1 MAYFA
6 DLDSDNRVLQVLIVN
21 DDNITPGDDAA
32 NESWCDSNLT
42 HATNGVSWKQTF
54 KDGTRGLYAN
64 GDNIIYRTSDWE
76 GHATANKFVGD
87 IPQAW
92 ASVFQLDSNNFWVPK
107 IADPA
112 VDDQG
117 RTLPYDPNNVPSDGI
132 AWGFDP
138 DNNRW
143 QGAVH
148 VDGVTTQKYYDPDTQ
163 TWSNV

>member
-6 DLDSDNRVLQVLIVN
+6 DLDSNNIVLQVLIVN
-21 DDNITPGDDAA
+21 DDNITPGDDTA
-32 NESWCDSNLT
+32 NEAWCDSNLT

-64 GDNIIYRTSDWE
+64 GDNIIYRTSDWQ
-76 GHATANKFVGD
+76 GHATANKFVVD
-87 IPQAW
+87 IPQSW
-92 ASVFQLDSNNFWVPK
+92 ASVFKLNSENFWVPK
-107 IADPA
+107 ISDPA

-117 RTLPYDPNNVPSDGI
+117 RSLPYDPNNVPANGI

-143 QGAVH
+143 QGAVN
-148 VDGVTTQKYYDPDTQ
+148 VDGVVTQKYYDPDTQ
-163 TWSNV
+163 TWSNI